1 MKKILAGVSK
11 ALILQGNNL
20 LAICNTL
27 TDSTFEASIT
37 AEEIRGGAG
46 NALWAKYFHDS
57 VLNVTLTDIVFD
69 LNRMAVSFGT
79 NLRQGGTSIKEEEST
94 VTTAKQIPLSTT
106 PLAYEGVLVAWYS
119 KPGIDDWK
127 VGTVKFAA
135 NKYYI
140 EVDSATVN
148 EKYCVK

>member
-46 NALWAKYFHDS
+46 NALWASISTILF
-57 VLNVTLTDIVFD
+57 LT
-69 LNRMAVSFGT
+69 
-79 NLRQGGTSIKEEEST
+79 
-94 VTTAKQIPLSTT
+94 
-106 PLAYEGVLVAWYS
+106 
-119 KPGIDDWK
+119 
-127 VGTVKFAA
+127 
-135 NKYYI
+135 
-140 EVDSATVN
+140 
-148 EKYCVK
+148 